1 MSSKSE
7 LSHEKDKTPVDHLT
21 YEQAFTE
28 LEQTIVAL
36 ESDEQSLESA
46 LSLFERGQ
54 ALAQRC
60 ADLLDKADLKVQ
72 RLVGKEVADFEP
84 EE

>member
-1 MSSKSE
+1 MSSKSDLTYDE
-7 LSHEKDKTPVDHLT
+7 DKTPVEQLT
-21 YEQAFTE
+21 YEQAFIE
-28 LEQTIVAL
+28 LEQTIATL
-36 ESDEQSLESA
+36 ETDEQSLESA

-72 RLVGKEVADFEP
+72 RLMGKEVVDFEA

>member
-1 MSSKSE
+1 MSSKSD
-7 LSHEKDKTPVDHLT
+7 LSHEKDKTPVDQLT
-21 YEQAFTE
+21 YEQAFIE
-28 LEQTIVAL
+28 LEQTISAL
-36 ESDEQSLESA
+36 ESDEHSLESA

-72 RLVGKEVADFEP
+72 RLLGKEVVDFES